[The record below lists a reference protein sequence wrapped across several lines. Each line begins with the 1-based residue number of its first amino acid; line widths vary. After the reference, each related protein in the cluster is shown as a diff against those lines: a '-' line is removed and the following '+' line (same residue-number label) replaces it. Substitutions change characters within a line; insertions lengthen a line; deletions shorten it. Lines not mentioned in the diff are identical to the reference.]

1 MTAKTKRII
10 SIILTGIPALV
21 LIIGGVS
28 KIIGT
33 EPEPVVEFL
42 TKLGFREYFIPVGI
56 TSLIIAALLLYPK
69 TVRIG
74 FLSAICYFSGA
85 LSLEIAGKQ
94 PLVSAVFLILLWT
107 GMFLRDKGMFFSF
120 QK

>member
-1 MTAKTKRII
+1 MKAKRII
-10 SIILTGIPALV
+10 PIILTGIPALV

-42 TKLGFREYFIPVGI
+42 TRLGFREYFIPIGI
-56 TSLIIAALLLYPK
+56 TSLVIAGLLLYPK
-69 TVRIG
+69 TTRIG

-94 PLVSAVFLILLWT
+94 PVVSVVFLILLWT
-107 GMFLRDKGMFFSF
+107 GMFLKDKEMFLPSE
-120 QK
+120 K

>member
-1 MTAKTKRII
+1 MTAKRII
-10 SIILTGIPALV
+10 PIILTGIPALV

-33 EPEPVVEFL
+33 EPEPVVTFL
-42 TKLGFREYFIPVGI
+42 TGLGFRPYFIPIGV
-56 TSLIIAALLLYPK
+56 TSLVIAALLLYPK
-69 TVRIG
+69 TTRIG

-94 PLVSAVFLILLWT
+94 PPVSVAFLILLWI
-107 GMFLRDKGMFFSF
+107 GMFLKDKGMFFRSE
-120 QK
+120 K